1 MQKKQAFRKWGPF
14 LARKAPAL
22 GARLTQP
29 LLTCSTA
36 DVEEDSVPTSLTQ
49 LPNRLVQNF
58 CSTCVYL
65 EKGIWRDAKLQAK
78 HFFKDV
84 RFSVKE
90 LEGGLLVGAACHG
103 ASRAHKKQLLEG
115 SREAADFHF
124 HSWGARVQERMLLPP
139 PISIS
144 CEPFNRIKEF

>member
-1 MQKKQAFRKWGPF
+1 MLKKWGSF

-22 GARLTQP
+22 EARLTQP
-29 LLTCSTA
+29 LLTRSTA
-36 DVEEDSVPTSLTQ
+36 DVKEDGVPTSLTQ
-49 LPNRLVQNF
+49 LPDRLVQNF

-78 HFFKDV
+78 QFFKDV

-103 ASRAHKKQLLEG
+103 ASRAHKNQLLEG
-115 SREAADFHF
+115 SREATDFHF
-124 HSWGARVQERMLLPP
+124 HPWGAHEQGRMVLPQQLLFHVRL
-139 PISIS
+139 STGS
-144 CEPFNRIKEF
+144 KNFDSL